1 MESIFKETTTINLE
15 VILIDNASHDCTGEA
30 NIENFPQVKLL
41 VSKENHG
48 FAQGCNLAAKN
59 ACGEY
64 ILLLNPDTVVIDRA
78 VERLFAFA
86 RANPEA
92 GIYGGRTIFPDGR
105 LNPDFCYRK
114 KTLWSLFCQAFGLT
128 KLFRNTNLFNPE
140 PYGSWKYD
148 SVREVDIIT
157 GCFLMVKTELWRQL
171 KCFNPLFFMFG
182 EEVDFCLRAKKHG
195 FKPMF
200 TPDATVIHYGGVS
213 EPKKVNSIVS
223 TMRAEVTLI
232 HEHWP
237 RAQVGFGVKM
247 IMIRVRIKS
256 IILSLGAA
264 LGFQGCLEKAS
275 IWKGA
280 WERRREWMS
289 GWSFAQEETVSKVSC
304 NRKVNHE

>member
-1 MESIFKETTTINLE
+1 LESIFKETTTINFE
-15 VILIDNASHDCTGEA
+15 VIVIDNASHDGTGEA
-30 NIENFPQVKLL
+30 IMENFPQVKLL

-171 KCFNPLFFMFG
+171 KGFNPCFL
-182 EEVDFCLRAKKHG
+182 CLVKKLTSVYELKNMG
-195 FKPMF
+195 LSPCLLQMQQSF
-200 TPDATVIHYGGVS
+200 
-213 EPKKVNSIVS
+213 
-223 TMRAEVTLI
+223 
-232 HEHWP
+232 
-237 RAQVGFGVKM
+237 
-247 IMIRVRIKS
+247 IMAVFPS
-256 IILSLGAA
+256 
-264 LGFQGCLEKAS
+264 Q
-275 IWKGA
+275 
-280 WERRREWMS
+280 RR
-289 GWSFAQEETVSKVSC
+289 
-304 NRKVNHE
+304 